1 MRRLIR
7 GVSRKV
13 SGADRKPDA
22 IEPEERGA
30 DILPLGGAGLHA
42 AQHPAQHPGQHLA
55 LHPGL
60 DVVANPVLLVRQP
73 GLQVIYANPAAEA
86 SFAVS
91 RKAMVEL
98 SLPDLFGASEELDSM
113 IETVIARQVDVRRQ
127 DLVLRPPLQE
137 PMHAHVVIGGVEGHA
152 NTALVEVLLNEQKVR
167 SDREERILDLTSANK
182 ELIRNLAHEIKN
194 PLGGIRG
201 AAQLLEF
208 ELPERTLREYT
219 QVIIKESDRLQ
230 TLVDRL
236 LEPHRHPHIVSDLNI
251 HEVLE
256 RVRSV
261 VLAEFPNGL
270 EIVRDY
276 DASLPELRGDMEQLI
291 QAVLNIVHNAA
302 QALHERIARG
312 DAQIILRTRVA
323 RQVTIAKRLFKL
335 ALDLHVIDN
344 GPGIPEDIRERIFY
358 PLVSGRDGGSGL
370 GLTLAQT
377 FVQQHEGLIECE
389 SRPGCTD
396 FRILLPLH

>member
-13 SGADRKPDA
+13 AGVDRKPDA
-22 IEPEERGA
+22 AGAGTIDERDA
-30 DILPLGGAGLHA
+30 DILPLGDVAF
-42 AQHPAQHPGQHLA
+42 
-55 LHPGL
+55 HPGL

-73 GLQVIYANPAAEA
+73 GLQVAYANPAAEA
-86 SFAVS
+86 SFAMS

-98 SLPDLFGASEELDSM
+98 SLPDLFGASEELDAM
-113 IETVIARQVDVRRQ
+113 IESVIARQVDVRRQ
-127 DLVLRPPLQE
+127 DLVLHPPLQE
-137 PMHAHVVIGGVEGHA
+137 PLHAHVVVGGIEGFSS
-152 NTALVEVLLNEQKVR
+152 TVLVEILLNEQKVR
-167 SDREERILDLTSANK
+167 SEREERLIDLTTANK

-208 ELPERTLREYT
+208 ELPERALREYT

-236 LEPHRHPHIVSDLNI
+236 LEPHRHPHIVSELNI

-270 EIVRDY
+270 DIVRDY

-302 QALHERIARG
+302 QALHERIAGG
-312 DAQIILRTRVA
+312 DAQIVLRTRVA
-323 RQVTIAKRLFKL
+323 RQVTIAKRLYKL